1 MKKFLLIALAFIATS
16 PLLAQQFTEGGINY
30 NILTPTT
37 VEVIANNPAYSGSVT
52 IPSSVTYNSTSYA
65 VASIGASA
73 FQNCTGLTS
82 VTIPNAVTS
91 IGDYAFHNCTGLT
104 SVTIPNS
111 VTTIAEG
118 AFFYCTGLT
127 SVTIPNAVTLIG
139 NLAFYNCTGLTSV
152 TIPNSVTS
160 IGDSAFAFCTGL
172 TSVTVNWTTPLAINA
187 NVFQGVTLSGVAL
200 NVPAGT
206 VATYDAAAVWT
217 EFGSIT
223 LGTEDFAAL
232 NKLKVYPNPSNGIFN
247 FELANDLQIEV
258 YNNLGQ
264 LVSSEK
270 MISGT
275 NTINIMDKEAGI
287 YFLKA
292 NDGNNIST
300 YKIIKN

>member
-37 VEVIANNPAYSGSVT
+37 VAVIANNPAYSGSVT

-91 IGDYAFHNCTGLT
+91 IGNNAFR
-104 SVTIPNS
+104 S
-111 VTTIAEG
+111 
-118 AFFYCTGLT
+118 
-127 SVTIPNAVTLIG
+127 
-139 NLAFYNCTGLTSV
+139 
-152 TIPNSVTS
+152 
-160 IGDSAFAFCTGL
+160 CTGL

>member
-37 VEVIANNPAYSGSVT
+37 VAVIANNPAYSGSVT

-73 FQNCTGLTS
+73 F
-82 VTIPNAVTS
+82 
-91 IGDYAFHNCTGLT
+91 YNCTGLT

-127 SVTIPNAVTLIG
+127 SVTIPN
-139 NLAFYNCTGLTSV
+139 
-152 TIPNSVTS
+152 SVTS
-160 IGDSAFAFCTGL
+160 IGNSAFAFCTGL